1 VSTQKNVSAMDE
13 INRKYMLPMGQG
25 WILFAVIGEMFVVA
39 KQLYKHVED
48 TLLSKE
54 TNLLL
59 I

>member
-1 VSTQKNVSAMDE
+1 MDE
-13 INRKYMLPMGQG
+13 INRKDMLPMGQG